1 MILFSEK
8 KEVFKYNPAAQS
20 VEWKNSFEKL
30 ISGVFRVDN
39 HVFVTSVNGWGSPS
53 FTTLIDYITG
63 KQKWTIKNVLYGI
76 HIHQDSIVF
85 IDSKKQIVSISINT
99 GQEKFKVKISGFR
112 WYETPRISLIDNKIY
127 IFSSRKTFILNE
139 TTGSLRESKLPNH
152 INPKEVVFLI
162 DEFEMQINTLPGS
175 GSTDPTGSMMAGGD
189 AGGGGD
195 GGGGG
200 GE

>member
-20 VEWKNSFEKL
+20 VEWKNSFEKPV
-30 ISGVFRVDN
+30 SGVFRVEN
-39 HVFVTSVNGWGSPS
+39 YVFVTSVNGWGSPS
-53 FTTLIDYITG
+53 FTTLIDYISG
-63 KQKWTIKNVLYGI
+63 KQKWTTKNVLYGI

-85 IDSKKQIVSISINT
+85 VDSKKQIVSISINT
-99 GQEKFKVKISGFR
+99 GEEKFKVKMSGFR
-112 WYETPRISLIDNKIY
+112 WYETLIRISLIDNKIY
-127 IFSSRKTFILNE
+127 IFSKRKTFILNE
-139 TTGSLRESKLPNH
+139 TTGSLRESKLPNK

-175 GSTDPTGSMMAGGD
+175 GSVDSTGAMMAGGD

-195 GGGGG
+195 GGGG
-200 GE
+200 E